1 MNTQQKSSDT
11 VIVGL
16 GTTGLSVAR
25 YLANQHR
32 GFTVVDSRSNPP
44 CADELIAMEQSAAL
58 PISHHFGSFDETL
71 FSKAKQLIVNPGIAV
86 STPEIAEAKV
96 SGTEVIGDIEL
107 FARQV
112 NVAQP
117 SVPVVAITGSNGKTT
132 VTTLLDFMAKKAGVK
147 VGTGGNIGTP
157 ALELIEDKESELF
170 VLELS
175 SYQLETTPSLQ
186 TLAAVILNVSED
198 HLDRY
203 ENDIEQYAKA
213 KALIY
218 KNCEHIVFNRE
229 DDYSSDFACQ
239 SALDSSV
246 MKSLVSFGFNQPD
259 SGDFGLRTDT
269 NTNEEWLAKGEEL
282 LMPVSNIKQ
291 PGRHNIANSLAALAL
306 GEVAGL
312 PMPAMLEAL
321 EEFSGMAHRT
331 EWVAEIHNVNWYN
344 DSKGT
349 NVGATLAALSG
360 LPGKTVLIAGGQGKG
375 ADFLPLQNVIT
386 EKARAVVLMGED
398 AEKIAKFVDQSIP
411 VVFVSSMEQAV
422 AEAYKLVNSEEN
434 DNVLLSPACASFD
447 MFNNYIERGQKFIQA
462 VNELEKQLEPKI
474 VKEDTCQ

>member
-1 MNTQQKSSDT
+1 MNTQQKPSDT

-25 YLANQHR
+25 YLASQQR
-32 GFTVVDSRSNPP
+32 GFTVVDSRANPP
-44 CADELIAMEQSAAL
+44 CADELITMEQSANQSIA
-58 PISHHFGSFDETL
+58 HHFGSFNEAL
-71 FSKAKQLIVNPGIAV
+71 FSQAKQLIVNPGIAV
-86 STPEIAEAKV
+86 STLEIAQAKNA
-96 SGTEVIGDIEL
+96 GAEIIGDIEL
-107 FARQV
+107 FAREANQ
-112 NVAQP
+112 NQP

-132 VTTLLDFMAKKAGVK
+132 VTTLLDFMAKKAGVN

-157 ALELIEDKESELF
+157 ALELIKDKESELF

-203 ENDIEQYAKA
+203 ENDIEQYAQA

-218 KNCEHIVFNRE
+218 KNCEHIIFNRE
-229 DDYSSDFACQ
+229 DGYSSDFANKTV
-239 SALDSSV
+239 SGASSN
-246 MKSLVSFGFNQPD
+246 KSLVSFGLNQPD
-259 SGDFGLRTDT
+259 AGDFGLILDPDSDQ
-269 NTNEEWLAKGEEL
+269 EWLAKGDEL
-282 LMPVSNIKQ
+282 LMLVSNIKQ

-306 GEVAGL
+306 GEAAGL
-312 PMPAMLEAL
+312 PMPSMLEAL
-321 EEFSGMAHRT
+321 EEFAGMAHRT
-331 EWVAEIHNVNWYN
+331 EWVAEIQNVNWYN

-398 AEKIAKFVDQSIP
+398 AQKIGKFVDSSIP
-411 VVFVSSMEQAV
+411 VIYVNSMEQAV
-422 AEAYKLVNSEEN
+422 LEANKLANSDEN

-447 MFNNYIERGQKFIQA
+447 MFKNYIERGQKFVRA
-462 VNELEKQLEPKI
+462 VNELEKQI
-474 VKEDTCQ
+474 AKEVTCR